1 MKYCFQPNETGNFV
15 TFDVT
20 TGQAT
25 QPEHQ
30 PHYNLLFLSVADA
43 LYRSHFVKDLAKT
56 TQMMQET
63 ANRPKL
69 TAEELEYERIKLDP
83 SYIIVRVDD
92 NYIEA
97 LKQKPDPSKLAI
109 WPQRFREK
117 LDNFSIETP
126 MIEQEPII
134 ESDEDPRIESEM
146 TSPLAQVV
154 AMELEQKEERQ
165 QYKQQKKSVKKLKEP
180 KKEPKKDIKEPK
192 KEFKRIQR
200 PEKDISFTYN
210 RKHCHIGAVVRLKP
224 TAKAVKL
231 NNVPVHRKVAIAEI
245 NVLSRYIVV
254 RAIHQLITVSFDDIE
269 SVVLDAHKY
278 NEEYLPE
285 MRNMTAFR
293 KNLNGYTMDNIHW
306 RFNKQPLAEFQLNFA
321 TKQLDITVFRPKL
334 YETQFRVMVERIT
347 KFLNANNAPYYGKML
362 TNNDKMLFIF
372 TYLFDYL
379 MYKQY
384 FMYSFE
390 DYIKAIKG

>member
-25 QPEHQ
+25 QPEYE
-30 PHYNLLFLSVADA
+30 PHYNLLFLSIAGA
-43 LYRSHFVKDLAKT
+43 LYRSQFIEDLTKT
-56 TQMMQET
+56 TKIMQE
-63 ANRPKL
+63 AAKRPQL
-69 TAEELEYERIKLDP
+69 TAKELEYKRIKHDP
-83 SYIIVRVDD
+83 NCIIVRVDD

-117 LDNFSIETP
+117 LDNFSVDSSI
-126 MIEQEPII
+126 IEQKSIDENPIM
-134 ESDEDPRIESEM
+134 EDEM
-146 TSPLAQVV
+146 TSQLAQVV

-165 QYKQQKKSVKKLKEP
+165 QYKRQKKAVKKPKEL

-192 KEFKRIQR
+192 KEFKRTQR
-200 PEKDISFTYN
+200 PEKDIPFTYD
-210 RKHCHIGAVVRLKP
+210 RKHCHIGAVVRLKS

-231 NNVPVHRKVAIAEI
+231 NNVPTHRKVAIAEI

-254 RAIHQLITVSFDDIE
+254 RTIHQLITVYFDDIE
-269 SVVLDAHKY
+269 SVVLNAHKY
-278 NEEYLPE
+278 NEECLPE
-285 MRNMTAFR
+285 IRNMTAFR
-293 KNLNGYTMDNIHW
+293 KSLNGYTMDNIHW

-334 YETQFRVMVERIT
+334 YETQFRVMVDRIT
-347 KFLNANNAPYYGKML
+347 KFLKANNAPYYGKML
-362 TNNDKMLFIF
+362 TNDDKMLFIF

-384 FMYSFE
+384 FMCSFE